1 MNRFS
6 LPILGSL
13 AMLLLHGPAVWADED
28 PRLIPL
34 KRLGQLN
41 GTALACRRFD
51 QSTRIKRILID
62 HLPKKRE
69 LGQIFEETTNESFL
83 QFVKSASPCPSPA
96 TLEQAVDKAEAALI
110 QAWDSQAGRP

>member
-110 QAWDSQAGRP
+110 QAWDSQADRP